1 MRNDPYL
8 NHLEYLACTRLSKGY
23 EVSYPGVGQLEPL
36 PAKIQSA
43 GRSAGTTSSEGYG
56 VTGLTE
62 NPM

>member
-8 NHLEYLACTRLSKGY
+8 NHLEYLACTVMGW
-23 EVSYPGVGQLEPL
+23 VTPGVGQLEPL

-62 NPM
+62 KPM